1 MDSRLEE
8 IYRENSRY
16 VYNVA
21 LGILRNKDEAEDV
34 MQNVFIKL
42 FDSFQTFRGEANIK
56 TYLYRMTVN
65 KSIDYIRFQSLH
77 SKKNEEI
84 EMPEAPNPD
93 PARVVL
99 DSLLE
104 NLKDDLKIPVLLS
117 EIGGFSYK
125 EIAAILKIN
134 LGTVKSRI
142 NRGITKLKELAAKE
156 AYDEMRTGK

>member
-1 MDSRLEE
+1 MDPKLEE

-42 FDSFQTFRGEANIK
+42 FDSFRAFRGEANIK
-56 TYLYRMTVN
+56 IYLYRMTVN

-84 EMPEAPNPD
+84 EIPEAAKNTD
-93 PARVVL
+93 SAKATL

-125 EIAAILKIN
+125 EIASILRIN

-142 NRGITKLKELAAKE
+142 NRGITRLKELAAKE
-156 AYDEMRTGK
+156 A

>member
-1 MDSRLEE
+1 MDPKLEV

-42 FDSFQTFRGEANIK
+42 FDSFRAFRGEANIK

-84 EMPEAPNPD
+84 EIPEAAKNTD
-93 PARVVL
+93 SAKATL

-125 EIAAILKIN
+125 EIASILRIN

-142 NRGITKLKELAAKE
+142 NRGITRLKELAAKE
-156 AYDEMRTGK
+156 A

>member
-1 MDSRLEE
+1 MDPKFEE
-8 IYRENSRY
+8 IYRQNSRY

-84 EMPEAPNPD
+84 ALPEPEPNNDPD
-93 PARVVL
+93 AAKAAL
-99 DSLLE
+99 ENLLG

-125 EIAAILKIN
+125 EIASILKIN

-142 NRGITKLKELAAKE
+142 NRGITRLKELAAKE
-156 AYDEMRTGK
+156 A

>member
-1 MDSRLEE
+1 MDSRLEQ

-84 EMPEAPNPD
+84 EISEAPNTD
-93 PARVVL
+93 SARTVL
-99 DSLLE
+99 DSLLA

-125 EIAAILKIN
+125 EIAEILKIN

-156 AYDEMRTGK
+156 ANDEMRTGK

>member
-1 MDSRLEE
+1 MDPKLEE

-42 FDSFQTFRGEANIK
+42 FDSFRTFRGEANIK

-84 EMPEAPNPD
+84 EIPEAAKNTD
-93 PARVVL
+93 SAKATL

-125 EIAAILKIN
+125 EIASILRIN

-142 NRGITKLKELAAKE
+142 NRGITRLKELAAKE
-156 AYDEMRTGK
+156 A

>member
-1 MDSRLEE
+1 MDPKFEE
-8 IYRENSRY
+8 IYRQNSRY

-42 FDSFQTFRGEANIK
+42 FDSFQTFRGESNIK

-84 EMPEAPNPD
+84 ELPEPGVNNDPD
-93 PARVVL
+93 AARATL

-125 EIAAILKIN
+125 EIASILKIN

-142 NRGITKLKELAAKE
+142 NRGITRLKELAAKE
-156 AYDEMRTGK
+156 A